1 MLENVVYILSII
13 NNWKIECFLFY
24 WVFYLGLNKILNY
37 YLVTFMTNIN
47 HCLVNFYWTSS

>member
-13 NNWKIECFLFY
+13 NKWKTEHFLFY
-24 WVFYLGLNKILNY
+24 WVFYSGLNKILNY

-47 HCLVNFYWTSS
+47 HCLVNF